1 MGKKLVDYD
10 LILASASPRRTEIL
24 QQMGVR
30 HLVKPTNIDETPKPN
45 EPAVDYVQRMAL
57 EKAQNIIAQSSA
69 SIPVLGADTCVVCD
83 AQIFGKPQ
91 DKQQALDMLLA
102 LSGRTHQVYTAVAV
116 GNAEDCAV
124 LVSTTEVLF
133 RKLSVQECIS
143 YWETSEP
150 KDKAGSYAIQGY
162 GAVFVESINGSYSG
176 VVGLPIEQTAKLL
189 DTFGVPIWSSAKI
202 ASQ

>member
-30 HLVKPTNIDETPKPN
+30 HLVQPTNIDETPKPN

>member
-1 MGKKLVDYD
+1 MGEKLVDYD

-30 HLVKPTNIDETPKPN
+30 HLVQPTNIDETPKPN
-45 EPAVDYVQRMAL
+45 EPAVDYVRRMAL

-124 LVSTTEVLF
+124 SVSTTEVLF

-143 YWETSEP
+143 YWETGEP

-162 GAVFVESINGSYSG
+162 GAVFIESINGSYSG

-189 DTFGVPIWSSAKI
+189 DTFGVPIWRSAKI

>member
-162 GAVFVESINGSYSG
+162 GAVFIESINGSYSG

>member
-24 QQMGVR
+24 QQIGVR
-30 HLVKPTNIDETPKPN
+30 HLVQPANIDETPTPN
-45 EPAVDYVQRMAL
+45 ESAVDYVRRMAL

>member
-30 HLVKPTNIDETPKPN
+30 HLVQPTNIDETPKPN

-162 GAVFVESINGSYSG
+162 GAVFIESINGSYSG